1 MRLRTPST
9 LARTLTLTWR
19 KLPLQRNTKWVRT
32 APVLVLLA
40 AVALIAGCGGG
51 GGSSKDARAL
61 IDKAFSQS
69 ITSADMTLNVEAKVN
84 GVAQL
89 QQPISLKVSGPFQSN
104 GKGKL
109 PSFNWQVSVSGGG
122 QAFSG
127 GLVSTGDNAFVN
139 FQGTNYEVGA
149 DKVAQ
154 FNQQL
159 GQNTQG
165 RSLKDYGI
173 DPQAWV
179 KDPTEEGTE
188 SVNGVDTTHVKASV
202 DIGRMFSDFNKTI
215 QKAGSMSTA
224 APQQL
229 SPDTIQKIQDV
240 VKNPSFDIYIGKD
253 DNKIRRLSVSV
264 DFQIP
269 SDQRAKFQG
278 AEGGTLNFSIDF
290 AKVGEPQKIAAPTNA
305 HPLSELQQQLGG
317 LGGGLGGLGGS
328 GATPGAGGSGGGSGR
343 SSGGNPSASQIQ
355 KYSKCLQSAS
365 PSDTAAIAKCSQ
377 LLKK

>member
-1 MRLRTPST
+1 
-9 LARTLTLTWR
+9 
-19 KLPLQRNTKWVRT
+19 LQRNTKWVRT

-61 IDKAFSQS
+61 IDKAFHQS
-69 ITSADMTLNVEAKVN
+69 ITSADMTLNIEAKVN
-84 GVAQL
+84 GVPQL

-109 PSFNWQVSVSGGG
+109 PSFNWQVGVSGGG

-127 GLVSTGDNAFVN
+127 GILSTGSNAFVN

-149 DKVAQ
+149 DKVGQ
-154 FNQQL
+154 LNQQL
-159 GQNTQG
+159 SQNSGQG

-179 KDPTEEGTE
+179 KDPTEQGTE
-188 SVNGVDTTHVKASV
+188 NVNGVETTHVTASV

-215 QKAGSMSTA
+215 QKAGAMSAA

-240 VKNPSFDIYIGKD
+240 VKNPKFDIYVGKSD
-253 DNKIRRLSVSV
+253 SKIRRLSVSV

-269 SDQRAKFQG
+269 ADQRAKFQG
-278 AEGGTLNFSIDF
+278 AEGGTLSFSIDF
-290 AKVGEPQKIAAPTNA
+290 AKVGVPQKITPPSGA
-305 HPLSELQQQLGG
+305 HPISELQQQLGG
-317 LGGGLGGLGGS
+317 LAGGLGGLGGS
-328 GATPGAGGSGGGSGR
+328 GGSSGGGASGG
-343 SSGGNPSASQIQ
+343 SSGGNPSAAQIQ
-355 KYSKCLQSAS
+355 KYSKCLQNAS

>member
-1 MRLRTPST
+1 MKR
-9 LARTLTLTWR
+9 
-19 KLPLQRNTKWVRT
+19 
-32 APVLVLLA
+32 LVLAVSILSLA
-40 AVALIAGCGGG
+40 LVAGCGDSGG
-51 GGSSKDARAL
+51 GGSSEDARAL
-61 IDKAFSQS
+61 IDKAFQQS
-69 ITSADMTLNVEAKVN
+69 IGSADMTLNIEAKVS

-89 QQPISLKVSGPFQSN
+89 SQPINLKVAGPYQSN

-127 GLVSTGDNAFVN
+127 GIISTGDNAFVN

-154 FNQQL
+154 VNQSS
-159 GQNTQG
+159 GPG

-188 SVNGVDTTHVKASV
+188 NVNGVDTTHVKAGIDV
-202 DIGRMFSDFNKTI
+202 GRMFSDFNKTI
-215 QKAGSMSTA
+215 QKAGSMSAA

-229 SPDTIQKIQDV
+229 TPDTIKKIEEV
-240 VKNPSFDIYIGKD
+240 VQNPKFDIYVGKD
-253 DNKIRRLSVSV
+253 DDKIRRLSVSV

-269 SDQRAKFQG
+269 ADQRSKFQG

-290 AKVGEPQKIAAPTNA
+290 
-305 HPLSELQQQLGG
+305 
-317 LGGGLGGLGGS
+317 
-328 GATPGAGGSGGGSGR
+328 
-343 SSGGNPSASQIQ
+343 
-355 KYSKCLQSAS
+355 
-365 PSDTAAIAKCSQ
+365 
-377 LLKK
+377 

>member
-1 MRLRTPST
+1 MKRLLPVVSILS
-9 LARTLTLTWR
+9 LA
-19 KLPLQRNTKWVRT
+19 
-32 APVLVLLA
+32 LV
-40 AVALIAGCGGG
+40 AGCGGG
-51 GGSSKDARAL
+51 GGGSSEDARAT
-61 IDKAFSQS
+61 IDKAFKTP
-69 ITSADMTLNVEAKVN
+69 ITSADMTLNIEAKVN
-84 GVAQL
+84 GVPQL
-89 QQPISLKVSGPFQSN
+89 QQPIGVKVAGPFQSN

-127 GLVSTGDNAFVN
+127 GIISTGDNAFVN

-154 FNQQL
+154 VNQSS
-159 GQNTQG
+159 GPG

-188 SVNGVDTTHVKASV
+188 NVNGVDTTHVKASV

-229 SPDTIQKIQDV
+229 SPDTIQKIEDV
-240 VKNPSFDIYIGKD
+240 VKNPQFDIYVGKS

-269 SDQRAKFQG
+269 SDQQAKFQG
-278 AEGGTLNFSIDF
+278 AQGGTLNFSIDF
-290 AKVGEPQKIAAPTNA
+290 AKVGEPQKITAPTGA

-317 LGGGLGGLGGS
+317 LGGGLGGLGGGS
-328 GATPGAGGSGGGSGR
+328 TGGGSGG
-343 SSGGNPSASQIQ
+343 SSGGNPSSSQIQ
-355 KYSKCLQSAS
+355 KYTKCLQSAA
-365 PSDTAAIAKCSQ
+365 PSDTAAIAKSSQ

>member
-1 MRLRTPST
+1 
-9 LARTLTLTWR
+9 
-19 KLPLQRNTKWVRT
+19 LQRNTKWVRT

-179 KDPTEEGTE
+179 KDPTEQGTE
-188 SVNGVDTTHVKASV
+188 NVNGVDTTHVTASV

-215 QKAGSMSTA
+215 QKAGAMSTA

-240 VKNPSFDIYIGKD
+240 VKNPKFDIYVGKSD
-253 DNKIRRLSVSV
+253 SRIRRLSVSV

-269 SDQRAKFQG
+269 ADQRAKFQG
-278 AEGGTLNFSIDF
+278 AEGGTLSFSIDF
-290 AKVGEPQKIAAPTNA
+290 AKVGEKQTITAPTGA
-305 HPLSELQQQLGG
+305 RPISELQQQLGG

-328 GATPGAGGSGGGSGR
+328 GSSGSGGGGGSG
-343 SSGGNPSASQIQ
+343 SSGGNPTAQQFQ
-355 KYSKCLQSAS
+355 KYSQCLQKAS
-365 PSDTAAIAKCSQ
+365 PSDTAAIQKCAK
-377 LLKK
+377 LLK

>member
-1 MRLRTPST
+1 
-9 LARTLTLTWR
+9 
-19 KLPLQRNTKWVRT
+19 LQRNTKWVRT

-61 IDKAFSQS
+61 IDTAFKQS
-69 ITSADMTLNVEAKVN
+69 IGSAEMTLNIEAKVN

-89 QQPISLKVSGPFQSN
+89 SQPISLKVAGPYQSN

-127 GLVSTGDNAFVN
+127 GIISTGDNAFVN

-154 FNQQL
+154 VNQSN
-159 GQNTQG
+159 GPG

-179 KDPTEEGTE
+179 KDPTDEGTE
-188 SVNGVDTTHVKASV
+188 NVNGVDTTHVKASV

-215 QKAGSMSTA
+215 QKAGSMGATG

-229 SPDTIQKIQDV
+229 SPETIQKIQDV
-240 VKNPSFDIYIGKD
+240 VKNPKFDIYVGKD

-269 SDQRAKFQG
+269 ADQRAKFQG

-290 AKVGEPQKIAAPTNA
+290 AKVGEPQKITAPANA
-305 HPLSELQQQLGG
+305 RPIAELQQQLGG
-317 LGGGLGGLGGS
+317 LVGGLGGAG
-328 GATPGAGGSGGGSGR
+328 GAGGSGGGSSGGGGGSG
-343 SSGGNPSASQIQ
+343 SSGGNPSAAQIQ
-355 KYSKCLQSAS
+355 KYSKCLQNAA

-377 LLKK
+377 LLK

>member
-1 MRLRTPST
+1 MKRLLLVVSMLS
-9 LARTLTLTWR
+9 LALLT
-19 KLPLQRNTKWVRT
+19 
-32 APVLVLLA
+32 
-40 AVALIAGCGGG
+40 GCGGG
-51 GGSSKDARAL
+51 GGGSSEDARAL
-61 IDKAFSQS
+61 LDKAFKTP
-69 ITSADMTLNVEAKVN
+69 ITSADVTLNIEAKVN
-84 GVAQL
+84 GVPQL
-89 QQPISLKVSGPFQSN
+89 SQPINLKVAGPYQSN

-127 GLVSTGDNAFVN
+127 GIISTGDNAFVN

-154 FNQQL
+154 VNQSS
-159 GQNTQG
+159 GPG

-188 SVNGVDTTHVKASV
+188 NVNGVDTTHVKASV

-229 SPDTIQKIQDV
+229 SPETIQKIQDV
-240 VKNPSFDIYIGKD
+240 VKNPQFDIYVGKS

-269 SDQRAKFQG
+269 ADQRAKFQG

-290 AKVGEPQKIAAPTNA
+290 AKVGEPQTITPPSSARPI
-305 HPLSELQQQLGG
+305 SELQQQLGG
-317 LGGGLGGLGGS
+317 LAGGLGGLGGS
-328 GATPGAGGSGGGSGR
+328 GGSSGGGSSGGSGGGEPRAGPDQKETKGPQKARAGR
-343 SSGGNPSASQIQ
+343 TPGG
-355 KYSKCLQSAS
+355 
-365 PSDTAAIAKCSQ
+365 
-377 LLKK
+377 

>member
-1 MRLRTPST
+1 MKRLLPVVSILS
-9 LARTLTLTWR
+9 LA
-19 KLPLQRNTKWVRT
+19 
-32 APVLVLLA
+32 LV
-40 AVALIAGCGGG
+40 AGCGGGG

-61 IDKAFSQS
+61 IDKAFKQS
-69 ITSADMTLNVEAKVN
+69 ISSANMTLNVEAKVN
-84 GVAQL
+84 GVPQL
-89 QQPISLKVSGPFQSN
+89 QQPISLKVSGPYQSN

-127 GLVSTGDNAFVN
+127 GIISTGDNAFVN

-154 FNQQL
+154 VNQSN
-159 GQNTQG
+159 GPG

-188 SVNGVDTTHVKASV
+188 NVNGVDTTHVKASI

-215 QKAGSMSTA
+215 QKAGSMSTV

-229 SPDTIQKIQDV
+229 SPDTIQKIEDV
-240 VKNPSFDIYIGKD
+240 VQNPKFDIYVGKD
-253 DNKIRRLSVSV
+253 DDKIRRLSVSV

-269 SDQRAKFQG
+269 ADQRAKFQG

-290 AKVGEPQKIAAPTNA
+290 AKVGEPQTITAPANA
-305 HPLSELQQQLGG
+305 RPISELQQQLGG
-317 LGGGLGGLGGS
+317 LAGGLG
-328 GATPGAGGSGGGSGR
+328 GAGGSGGSSGGAG
-343 SSGGNPSASQIQ
+343 SSGGNPSAAQIQ
-355 KYSKCLQSAS
+355 KYSKCLQN
-365 PSDTAAIAKCSQ
+365 
-377 LLKK
+377 